1 MLALGAGT
9 CSTTLLHRR
18 IGGEGTWALPAVMP
32 NWLILSVVLFLLAD
46 ADIPRVSSLRPPA
59 NSPASIPLSEEIALF
74 PNAGSSAG
82 QGQSQPPSQTQTK
95 PANSVKNIPL
105 QDNSKLALIRFV
117 SGEFARAVKHMPAGK
132 QGFVLNVGKP
142 LNNELLD
149 RAVATHGAAINS
161 GDNVQI
167 TKLEFRDHQI
177 VVDINGGGRGKR
189 RWRDHIQVGFG
200 GGGYPPM
207 QSAPVQETGPP
218 GLQPG
223 MGSTIFLEFGKFL
236 PDMSPDD
243 LKQFLSPFLNF
254 AKERSAAV
262 QWFDTLPPEMKKAIQ
277 DRRPVVGMDREEVI
291 AAIGKPDHKVRER
304 DSDGND
310 IEDWIYGQPPS
321 KTVFVRFMGDRVTSI
336 KQFPQ

>member
-1 MLALGAGT
+1 M
-9 CSTTLLHRR
+9 S
-18 IGGEGTWALPAVMP
+18 
-32 NWLILSVVLFLLAD
+32 D
-46 ADIPRVSSLRPPA
+46 ADVPRVNSLRPPA
-59 NSPASIPLSEEIALF
+59 NPSADLSLDKEIPLF
-74 PNAGSSAG
+74 PRGGAQAS
-82 QGQSQPPSQTQTK
+82 QPQSQPQSPAK
-95 PANSVKNIPL
+95 PANPAKNLPL

-117 SGEFARAVKHMPAGK
+117 SGEFAKAVKPMPAGK
-132 QGFVLNVGKP
+132 QGFTLNVGKP
-142 LNNELLD
+142 LNSEMLD
-149 RAVATHGAAINS
+149 RAVATHGAAVNT

-177 VVDINGGGRGKR
+177 VVDVNGGGRGKR
-189 RWRDHIQVGFG
+189 RWRDHIQIGLG

-207 QSAPVQETGPP
+207 QPTATQETGPP

-223 MGSTIFLEFGKFL
+223 MGSTIVLEFEKSL

-243 LKQFLSPFLNF
+243 LKQLLSPFLNF

-277 DRRPVVGMDREEVI
+277 DRRPVVGMDREEVV

-304 DSDGND
+304 DSEGND

-321 KTVFVRFMGDRVTSI
+321 KTVFIRFMGDRVSSI